1 MTELGNC
8 PLCDKVMVDGPS
20 VDRHHL
26 IPKSKQGKNSDL
38 CHVVCHRKIHSTLP
52 ENDLASHWNTWDRL
66 RDHSEIK
73 KYIKWVRK
81 QFNRDPEYVDV
92 HRDTTYRRKKRRK

>member
-1 MTELGNC
+1 MIELC
-8 PLCDKVMVDGPS
+8 PLCNKPMIDGPS

-26 IPKSKQGKNSDL
+26 IPKSKQGKISDP

-52 ENDLASHWNTWDRL
+52 ENDLASYWHTWDRL
-66 RDHSEIK
+66 RDHPEIK

-81 QFNRDPEYVDV
+81 QFKRDPEYIDV
-92 HRDTTYRRKKRRK
+92 HRDTNYRRKKRKK